1 MNSLE
6 KLRDKI
12 QGLEKIHQ
20 LHILKI
26 FMDRECNYT
35 ENANGIFINMG
46 ILKSDIIKSVQDYL
60 DYVVLQENHLGII
73 EFEKNKYKDELEK
86 DNKEKNQYI
95 HN

>member
-1 MNSLE
+1 
-6 KLRDKI
+6 
-12 QGLEKIHQ
+12 
-20 LHILKI
+20 
-26 FMDRECNYT
+26 
-35 ENANGIFINMG
+35 MG

-60 DYVVLQENHLGII
+60 DYVVLQENHLGMI